1 MKLKRFLIVGFSL
14 ALLLASS
21 NALSS
26 SISRQQFS
34 IGYPSVVCP
43 PTLNGLASQVS
54 VGSRSTKI
62 HRVGSTS
69 AKFVKSKALRFPIP
83 TDPILVDAQGT
94 TPLVWQSRQGSWAGG
109 SICSTPAASQ
119 WFVGGSADITARGKL
134 ILVNSGLSESVADVN
149 VWSGTSPANSK
160 AVSVKANSFELLGLD
175 TLAPGESSIVIRVVS
190 RSGRLNA
197 FVADERGK
205 GLRTLGGDL
214 VSPGVSPAKQLF
226 IPAIP
231 LQPKIKNAPA
241 QQLRLLAPGDADA
254 NVSVEVISGD
264 GRFTPVGFDDITV
277 KKGQVMNFPLSPSLA
292 SSVYGVRIN
301 SDEPIVAGVYA
312 NVGKDFVWSSSVP
325 ALTPFTIAMTGMSP
339 LLVFVGDNINVELE
353 LSVAGGKKVRK
364 SIQGNDIAFWRVP
377 ENARNLSFIRVSAN
391 TYGSALQASVNGFGS
406 IPLVA
411 GSVLTKS
418 AIPTANIRVLNP

>member
-1 MKLKRFLIVGFSL
+1 
-14 ALLLASS
+14 
-21 NALSS
+21 
-26 SISRQQFS
+26 
-34 IGYPSVVCP
+34 
-43 PTLNGLASQVS
+43 

-94 TPLVWQSRQGSWAGG
+94 TPVVWQSRQGSWAGG
-109 SICSTPAASQ
+109 SICSSPAASQ

-149 VWSGTSPANSK
+149 VWSGTSPVNSK
-160 AVSVKANSFELLGLD
+160 AVSVKANSYELLGLD
-175 TLAPGESSIVIRVVS
+175 TLAPGESSIVIKVVS

-197 FVADERGK
+197 FVVDERGK

-231 LQPKIKNAPA
+231 LQPKVKNAPA

-264 GRFTPVGFDDITV
+264 GRFTPVGFDNITV

-292 SSVYGVRIN
+292 SSVYGMRIN

-339 LLVFVGDNINVELE
+339 LLVFVGDDIKVELE
-353 LSVAGGKKVRK
+353 LSVAGGKKVSK

-377 ENARNLSFIRVSAN
+377 DNARNLSFIRVSAN
-391 TYGSALQASVNGFGS
+391 TYASALQASVNGFGS
-406 IPLVA
+406 IPLLA

>member
-1 MKLKRFLIVGFSL
+1 MS
-14 ALLLASS
+14 
-21 NALSS
+21 
-26 SISRQQFS
+26 
-34 IGYPSVVCP
+34 YPSVVCP
-43 PTLNGLASQVS
+43 STLKGLASQVS

-83 TDPILVDAQGT
+83 TDTILVDAQGT
-94 TPLVWQSRQGSWAGG
+94 TPVVWQSRQGSWAGG
-109 SICSTPAASQ
+109 SICSSPAASQ

-149 VWSGTSPANSK
+149 VWSGTSPVNSK
-160 AVSVKANSFELLGLD
+160 AVSVKANSYELLGLD
-175 TLAPGESSIVIRVVS
+175 TLAPGESSIVIKVVS

-197 FVADERGK
+197 FVVDERGK

-231 LQPKIKNAPA
+231 LQPKVKNAPA

-264 GRFTPVGFDDITV
+264 GRFTPVGFDNITV

-339 LLVFVGDNINVELE
+339 LLVFVGDDIKVELE
-353 LSVAGGKKVRK
+353 LSVAGGKKVSK

-377 ENARNLSFIRVSAN
+377 DNARNLSFIRVSAN
-391 TYGSALQASVNGFGS
+391 TYASALQASVNGFGS
-406 IPLVA
+406 IPLLA

>member
-1 MKLKRFLIVGFSL
+1 MKLKRFLIVGISL

-197 FVADERGK
+197 FVVDERGK

-231 LQPKIKNAPA
+231 LQPKVKNAPA

-301 SDEPIVAGVYA
+301 SDEPIVAGIYA